1 VAGKLQTSRES
12 GYPFLPP
19 ACLPFTYTPSEPN
32 PVTQV
37 TRRLRLLVCL
47 AAAVP
52 AGAAAQQNDST
63 LLSVQRIFGSADFRP
78 DFFGP
83 ARWLDDGAAYT
94 TLEKAPSGKGQDLVR
109 YDSEKGTREVMVP
122 AAQLVP
128 AGDSTPLTVE
138 DYSWSP
144 DGKQL
149 LVFTNS
155 KPVWRQNNRG
165 DYWILDR
172 ARGKLRK
179 LGGPD
184 AAPSSLLF
192 AKFSPDG
199 GRVGYV
205 REHNI
210 YVEDL
215 ATGAITQ
222 LTRDGSRD
230 IINGTFDWVYEEE
243 LDDRDGWRWSP
254 DGKQI
259 AYWQLNADS
268 VRNFTLIDD
277 TDSLYS
283 FTIPVQYPK
292 AGQQNSA
299 ARVGVVSAAGGDTR
313 WFDIPGDPR
322 QHYLARMDWAANS
335 SELLLQRL
343 NRLQNTD
350 EVLLG
355 DAATGKVRPIITE
368 RDSAWVDVVPQV
380 TWLDKGRSFTWLS
393 ERDGWRHLYVVS
405 RDGRTTKLITPGNY
419 DVIDLTAVDDK
430 GGFAYFIASPDN
442 PAQRYLYRARL
453 DGKGKAERLSPAAQS
468 GSHLY
473 DISPNARFAIHTF
486 HNFTQ
491 PPVTELVRLPSH
503 AVVRT
508 LQANDRLR
516 QRVAA
521 LKRGPVEWTRLDV
534 DGHQLPAFIMKPA
547 DFDSTRKYPVLFFVY
562 GGPATQTVLDG
573 WGGSQA
579 LWFTMLTQKGYIVA
593 SVDNR
598 GTPAPLGRA
607 WRKAIY
613 GRMGVLETQEQTDAA
628 KLIARRPYVDANRI
642 GIWGWSN
649 GGFMTLNCLFRSP
662 DVYRMGIAVA
672 PVTNWRFYDN
682 IYTERY
688 NGLPQDNAKG
698 YEEGSPVTYAA
709 GLKGDLLLVHGSG
722 DDNVHYQNSETL
734 INALIAADKQFQMM
748 EYPNRNHGIFG
759 GNTRQHLF
767 GLLTKYLDDHL
778 LTARTVMP

>member
-1 VAGKLQTSRES
+1 M
-12 GYPFLPP
+12 LPP
-19 ACLPFTYTPSEPN
+19 ACVPFTYISSEPN

-37 TRRLRLLVCL
+37 TRRLRVPARLASLAL
-47 AAAVP
+47 AAVLIAP
-52 AGAAAQQNDST
+52 APAAAQQADST
-63 LLSVQRIFGSADFRP
+63 LLSVQRIYGSPDFRP
-78 DFFGP
+78 EFFGP
-83 ARWLDDGAAYT
+83 ARWLHDGASYT
-94 TLEKAPSGKGQDLVR
+94 TLEKAAAGKGQDLVR
-109 YDSEKGTREVMVP
+109 YDSGKGTREVLVP
-122 AAQLVP
+122 AARLVP
-128 AGDSTPLTVE
+128 QGDSVPLTVE

-144 DGKQL
+144 DGEQL

-165 DYWILDR
+165 DYWLLDR
-172 ARGKLRK
+172 ASGRLRQ

-184 AAPSSLLF
+184 AKPSSLLF

-199 GRVGYV
+199 GRIGYV

-215 ATGAITQ
+215 ASGAITQ

-243 LDDRDGWRWSP
+243 LNDRDGWRWSP
-254 DGKQI
+254 DGKSV

-283 FTIPVQYPK
+283 YTIPIQYPK
-292 AGQQNSA
+292 AGQDNSA
-299 ARVGVVSAAGGDTR
+299 ARVGVVSAAGGETR
-313 WFDIPGDPR
+313 WLNIPGDPR
-322 QHYLARMDWAANS
+322 ENYLARMDWAANS
-335 SELLLQRL
+335 NELLLQRL

-355 DAATGKVRPIITE
+355 DAATGQVKPVLVE
-368 RDSAWVDVVPQV
+368 HDSAWVDVVDQV
-380 TWLDKGRSFTWLS
+380 TWLGGGKSFTWMS

-405 RDGRTTKLITPGNY
+405 RDGRSVRLITPGSY

-430 GGFAYFIASPDN
+430 GGYAYFIASPDN

-453 DGKGKAERLSPAAQS
+453 DGKGRAERLSPAAQS
-468 GSHLY
+468 GTHLY
-473 DISPNARFAIHTF
+473 DIAPDARYAIHTF
-486 HNFTQ
+486 HSFSQ
-491 PPVTELVRLPSH
+491 PPVTELVRLPTH

-508 LQANDRLR
+508 LVANERLR
-516 QRVAA
+516 QRFAA
-521 LKRGPVEWTRLDV
+521 LKHGPVEWTRLDV
-534 DGHQLPAFIMKPA
+534 DGQKLPAYIMKPA

-573 WGGSQA
+573 YGGSQE

-628 KLIARRPYVDANRI
+628 KLLSRRPYVDANRI

-698 YEEGSPVTYAA
+698 YEEGSPITYAS

-722 DDNVHYQNSETL
+722 DDNVHFQNSETL
-734 INALIAADKQFQMM
+734 INALVAANKQFQMM